1 MVVLK
6 FFKKGGIKLDEQL
19 ICVLDASV
27 SVDFVNHIT
36 GKGLLMSVS
45 PTVDLSRVHLVFPTI
60 VVRQLID
67 LIKERTDRGAAAR
80 MLLKWLRG
88 VVENDIHTMDEIY
101 NLKAPVTRYNGNQL
115 VSVVPVHQNFCKCLN
130 FHPADNDERGQIILT
145 TLAVMMT
152 LKGRRIDG
160 SELRG
165 NVSDILTDRVVLL
178 TNDDGLA
185 VRARERGIRTSRYG
199 YQYPKLYT
207 GRRDLTVPETIY
219 RKFMT
224 DWQVER
230 EVFEQEMPSEAEL
243 VTNEFIVMR
252 LAPDSEYWRTGDKT
266 QGIDIRNIGRYDA
279 ERGAIVPLKHV
290 ESFPVTIRNPGQAM
304 YAEALMHPQIKMVVC
319 TGSAGSGKT
328 YMAKAYLRHEK
339 KSGAEVVEVSLE
351 AEHRRVLPVA
361 QGKHELITTYDGFQ
375 DWSPSQVDMMLQ
387 RLGEEDKIIL
397 TGDTGQI
404 HSPYLDEINNGLV
417 YAGQLLMGSP
427 LVARVSFTEAEVV
440 QHPITAE
447 ITQRWRMSRC

>member
-1 MVVLK
+1 M
-6 FFKKGGIKLDEQL
+6 DEQL

-27 SVDFVNHIT
+27 SLDFVNHIT
-36 GKGLLMSVS
+36 GKGLLTSAS
-45 PTVDLSRVHLVFPTI
+45 PTVDLSKVHLVFPTI
-60 VVRQLID
+60 VVRQLIE

-101 NLKAPVTRYNGNQL
+101 NLKAPVTRCNGEQL
-115 VSVVPVHQNFCKCLN
+115 VSVVPVHQNFCRCLS

-145 TLAVMMT
+145 TLAVMMA
-152 LKGRRIDG
+152 LKERRIDG

-199 YQYPKLYT
+199 HQYQKLYT
-207 GRRDLTVPETIY
+207 GRRDLVVPEAVY
-219 RKFMT
+219 RKFMS
-224 DWQVER
+224 DRLVER
-230 EVFEQEMPSEAEL
+230 KMFEQEMPLEAEL
-243 VTNEFIVMR
+243 VANEFIVMR
-252 LAPDSEYWRTGDKT
+252 PALGGEYWRSGDRT
-266 QGIDIRNIGRYDA
+266 QGIDTHNIGRYDIKKD
-279 ERGAIVPLKHV
+279 AIVPL
-290 ESFPVTIRNPGQAM
+290 EYAENFPVAVHNPGQAM
-304 YAEALMHPQIKMVVC
+304 YAEALSHPEIGMVIC
-319 TGSAGSGKT
+319 TGKAGSGKT
-328 YMAKAYLRHEK
+328 YMANAYLHHAEE
-339 KSGAEVVEVSLE
+339 SGAEVVEVSLE
-351 AEHRRVLPVA
+351 AEHRRVLPIA
-361 QGKHELITTYDGFQ
+361 RGKHELITTYDGFQ

-387 RLGEEDKIIL
+387 RLGEEDKIII

-404 HSPYLDEINNGLV
+404 HSPYLDEVNNGLV

-440 QHPITAE
+440 QHQITAE

>member
-1 MVVLK
+1 M
-6 FFKKGGIKLDEQL
+6 DEQL

-27 SVDFVNHIT
+27 SLDFVNHIT
-36 GKGLLMSVS
+36 GKGLLTSAS
-45 PTVDLSRVHLVFPTI
+45 PTVDLGKVHLVFPTI

-88 VVENDIHTMDEIY
+88 VVENDIHTMDDIY
-101 NLKAPVTRYNGNQL
+101 NLKAPVTRRNGEQL
-115 VSVVPVHQNFCKCLN
+115 VSVVPVHQNFCRCLS

-207 GRRDLTVPETIY
+207 GRRDIMVSETVY
-219 RKFMT
+219 RKFKT
-224 DWQVER
+224 DRKVER
-230 EVFEQEMPSEAEL
+230 KVFEQELASETGL
-243 VTNEFIVMR
+243 VANEFIVMR
-252 LAPDSEYWRTGDKT
+252 PMPGGEYWRNGDKA
-266 QGIDIRNIGRYDA
+266 QGPEHWDIGRYDV
-279 ERGAIVPLKHV
+279 EKDAIVSLDQAD
-290 ESFPVTIRNPGQAM
+290 SLPVTIRNPGQAM
-304 YAEALMHPQIKMVVC
+304 YAEALMNPQIKVVIC
-319 TGSAGSGKT
+319 SGKAGSGKT
-328 YMAKAYLRHEK
+328 YMANAYLRHAEEA
-339 KSGAEVVEVSLE
+339 GAEVVEVSLE

-361 QGKHELITTYDGFQ
+361 RGKHELITIYDSFQ
-375 DWSPSQVDMMLQ
+375 DWTPSQVDMMLQ

-397 TGDTGQI
+397 TGDVEQI

-417 YAGQLLMGSP
+417 YAGQLLKDSL